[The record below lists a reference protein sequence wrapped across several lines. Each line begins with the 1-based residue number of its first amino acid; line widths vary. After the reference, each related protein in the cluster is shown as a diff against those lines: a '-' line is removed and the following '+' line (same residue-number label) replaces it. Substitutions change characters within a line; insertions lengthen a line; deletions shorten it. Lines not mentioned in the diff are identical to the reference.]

1 MICSTPTDLLIACLV
16 EERLDVNTLYLFS
29 TNSVITKDISIIFLS
44 AISRLFTIKIKIIC
58 CLFQPLC
65 FEEFG
70 LVAILRNDLSV
81 RVYGCDDDVKYH
93 LRRS

>member
-1 MICSTPTDLLIACLV
+1 MSIHCICFLQIRLLPRIFQ
-16 EERLDVNTLYLFS
+16 YFFY
-29 TNSVITKDISIIFLS
+29 FLS

-70 LVAILRNDLSV
+70 LVAILRNDVSV